1 MDKFLVIC
9 VDRDNDIGEKLKGI
23 KAPIIGRKE
32 NLRVATRLVLED
44 PEESDANC
52 IFAGI
57 KEYDRLKRQN
67 KKVEIVTLLGDKEV
81 GTLSDLKIERQLQE
95 VLSKIKPTKAIFVS
109 DGAEDEF
116 VIPIIQS
123 YIPIASVRRVIIRQ
137 SRNLESS
144 YYFLYKYFK
153 EALSNPEVRRL
164 IYGIPA
170 LFLFLYA
177 IFGPLGWRIIFGLI
191 GFYLIIKGF
200 GLEGIISGI
209 LYELYSTLRTGKLS
223 FFCYVIGIL
232 FILISIIEGYTSFA
246 LYSSQS
252 MLQGVLYFLYSTLN
266 YLLFSAI
273 FFWIGRVIKVYTKR
287 RKAGREIT
295 LLALILSIYLVLS
308 TSLRY
313 LFVPNYS
320 IINVFLATV
329 AGFFLLFVF
338 HSLEKTVS
346 E

>member
-1 MDKFLVIC
+1 MEKFLIIC
-9 VDRDNDIGEKLKGI
+9 VDRDNDIGEKLRGV

-32 NLRVATRLVLED
+32 NLRVATKLILED

-52 IFAGI
+52 IFAAI
-57 KEYDRLKRQN
+57 REYDLLKKKN
-67 KKVEIVTLLGDKEV
+67 KNVEIVTLLGDREV

-123 YIPIASVRRVIIRQ
+123 YIPIVSVRKVIVRQ
-137 SRNLESS
+137 SRNLENS

-153 EALSNPEVRRL
+153 EALSDPEVRRL
-164 IYGIPA
+164 IYGVPA
-170 LFLFLYA
+170 VLLFLYA
-177 IFGPLGWRIIFGLI
+177 IFGSLGWRIILGLVGI
-191 GFYLIIKGF
+191 YLFIKGF
-200 GLEGIISGI
+200 RMEGAISSM

-232 FILISIIEGYTSFA
+232 FILISLIEGYTSFA
-246 LYSSQS
+246 LYAPQS
-252 MLQGVLYFLYSTLN
+252 ILQGILYFLYSTLN

-273 FFWIGRVIKVYTKR
+273 FFWIGKVIKTYTR
-287 RKAGREIT
+287 RRRIGKEIT
-295 LLALILSIYLVLS
+295 LLALIFSIYAVLS

-320 IINVFLATV
+320 IINVFLVTIV
-329 AGFFLLFVF
+329 GFFVLFIF
-338 HSLEKTVS
+338 HSLEKTLSV
-346 E
+346 